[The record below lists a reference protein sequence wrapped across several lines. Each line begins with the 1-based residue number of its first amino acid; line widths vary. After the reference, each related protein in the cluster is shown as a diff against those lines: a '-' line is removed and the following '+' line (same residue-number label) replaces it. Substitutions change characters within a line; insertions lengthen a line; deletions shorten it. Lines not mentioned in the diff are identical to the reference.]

1 MAKRV
6 IQTDAAP
13 QAIGPYSQAV
23 LAGETL
29 YVSGQI
35 PLVPETME
43 LEAGD
48 FATSVRRVFRNL
60 QAVVEA
66 AGGRLDQVVKITVYL
81 TDMGHFPVVN
91 EVLAEFFDE
100 PYPARAAVG
109 VAELP
114 KGASVEADAI
124 VALGPVH
131 A

>member
-23 LAGETL
+23 VAGETL

-35 PLVPETME
+35 PLIPETME
-43 LEAGD
+43 LEPAD
-48 FATSVRRVFRNL
+48 FGACARRVFRNL

-81 TDMGHFPVVN
+81 TDMSNFPVVN

-114 KGASVEADAI
+114 KGATVEADAI
-124 VALGPVH
+124 VALD

>member
-23 LAGETL
+23 VAGETL

-35 PLVPETME
+35 PLIPETME
-43 LEAGD
+43 LEPGD
-48 FATSVRRVFRNL
+48 FGACARRVFRNL

-81 TDMGHFPVVN
+81 TDMTNFPVVN

-114 KGASVEADAI
+114 KGATVEADAI
-124 VALGPVH
+124 VALD

>member
-35 PLVPETME
+35 PLVPDTME

-48 FATSVRRVFRNL
+48 MGASVRRVFRNL

-66 AGGRLDQVVKITVYL
+66 AGGRLEQVVKVTVYL
-81 TDMGHFPVVN
+81 TDMSHFPVVN
-91 EVLAEFFDE
+91 EALAEFFDE

-109 VAELP
+109 VAQLP
-114 KGASVEADAI
+114 KGAPVEADAI
-124 VALGPVH
+124 VALD

>member
-23 LAGETL
+23 VTGETL

-35 PLVPETME
+35 PLIPETME
-43 LEAGD
+43 LEPGD
-48 FATSVRRVFRNL
+48 FGACTRRVFRNL

-66 AGGRLDQVVKITVYL
+66 AGGRFDQVVKVTVYL
-81 TDMGHFPVVN
+81 TDMTNFPMVN

-114 KGASVEADAI
+114 KGATVEADCI
-124 VALGPVH
+124 VALD

>member
-43 LEAGD
+43 LEGGD
-48 FATSVRRVFRNL
+48 FAASVRRVFRNL

-114 KGASVEADAI
+114 KGAAVEADAI
-124 VALGPVH
+124 VALN